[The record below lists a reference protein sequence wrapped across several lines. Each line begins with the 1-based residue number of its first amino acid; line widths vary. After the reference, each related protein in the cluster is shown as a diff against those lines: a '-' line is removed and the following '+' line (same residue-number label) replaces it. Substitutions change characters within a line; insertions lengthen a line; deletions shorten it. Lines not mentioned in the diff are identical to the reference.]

1 MVEKTIH
8 YSYSSQIR
16 LIVLCSVIEVEVLS
30 ATEDNQVVVVAV
42 SIVIR
47 KPLQL
52 ILVDPVPSVSLQY
65 LLDFV
70 TILEM
75 RTCS

>member
-16 LIVLCSVIEVEVLS
+16 LIVLCSAIEVEVPS

-47 KPLQL
+47 KHLRL
-52 ILVDPVPSVSLQY
+52 ILVDPAPSVSLRY

-70 TILEM
+70 MIPEM